1 MQLKVWPFFTYQTA
15 ITSKFCL
22 PHFNL
27 VASQIGALQFS
38 YQTLRW
44 KWNTAFSKITKEH
57 QVLLFNNESYF
68 MVNWAEAYG
77 GAVLLKASHG
87 ILINNTF
94 FNNKAF
100 DGGAVYANESLCLTC
115 SVIIRQL
122 MVVL

>member
-1 MQLKVWPFFTYQTA
+1 M
-15 ITSKFCL
+15 
-22 PHFNL
+22 
-27 VASQIGALQFS
+27 
-38 YQTLRW
+38 
-44 KWNTAFSKITKEH
+44 
-57 QVLLFNNESYF
+57 LLFNNESYF